1 MSRTIWPEILG
12 FLAAAAFATLVLAV
26 SVPFGSVYDDDYFES
41 VLVLLLLY
49 LPFALVAVVALGVP
63 TLVLLYRFRPGRWW
77 MPVVAGLILGVPL
90 LLALPG
96 QPDLANALIFVP
108 LSALSALV
116 FWFVWRWL
124 SEREGACCAS

>member
-26 SVPFGSVYDDDYFES
+26 SVPFGSVYDDYLES
-41 VLVLLLLY
+41 VLVLLLQY
-49 LPFALVAVVALGVP
+49 FPFALVAVVALGVP
-63 TLVLLYRFRPGRWW
+63 TLVLLYRFR
-77 MPVVAGLILGVPL
+77 PVVAGLILGVPL

-124 SEREGACCAS
+124 SERESACCAS

>member
-1 MSRTIWPEILG
+1 MNRTLWPEILG
-12 FLAAAAFATLVLAV
+12 FLAAAVFATLVLSVAV
-26 SVPFGSVYDDDYFES
+26 PIGSVYDYDLES
-41 VLVLLLLY
+41 VLMLSAVY
-49 LPFALVAVVALGVP
+49 FPFALIAVVVLGIP

-96 QPDLANALIFVP
+96 EPDLANALIFVP

-116 FWFVWRWL
+116 FWLVWRRL
-124 SEREGACCAS
+124 SEREGAFRRS